1 MNGELFAP
9 ITGAEQVGPGSWLL
23 HGAALAAATALY
35 DEVQR
40 LTALAPFR
48 QMQTPGGYRMS
59 VAMSNCGSLG
69 WVTDRSGYRYAATDP
84 DSGQPW
90 PPLPALFLEIA
101 GAAAERAGYPG
112 FVPDAC
118 LINRYVP
125 GARMALHQDKDE
137 RDFTAPIV
145 SLSLGLPV
153 VFLFGGARRSDPPA
167 RLLLSHGDILI
178 WGGPDRLRF
187 HGVMPLKAG
196 RHELLGEQRINLTF
210 RKAR

>member
-1 MNGELFAP
+1 MNGDLFAGTSGP
-9 ITGAEQVGPGSWLL
+9 EQIGPGSWLL
-23 HGAALAAATALY
+23 HSEAFDAAPALFA
-35 DEVQR
+35 EVQH
-40 LTALAPFR
+40 LTAAAPFR

-59 VAMSNCGSLG
+59 VAMSNCGPFG

-84 DSGQPW
+84 LSGLPW
-90 PPLPALFLEIA
+90 PPLPPLFLQIA

-118 LINRYVP
+118 LINRYAP

-153 VFLFGGARRSDPPA
+153 VFLFGGTQRSDPPA
-167 RLLLSHGDILI
+167 RLLLSHGDVLV

-187 HGVMPLKAG
+187 HGVMPLKPG

>member
-1 MNGELFAP
+1 MNGDLFAGTSGP
-9 ITGAEQVGPGSWLL
+9 EQIGPGTWLL
-23 HGAALAAATALY
+23 HGEAFDAAPALFA
-35 DEVQR
+35 EVQH
-40 LTALAPFR
+40 LTAVAPFR

-59 VAMSNCGSLG
+59 VAMSNCGPFG

-84 DSGQPW
+84 LSGLPW
-90 PPLPALFLEIA
+90 PPLPPLFLQIA

-118 LINRYVP
+118 LINRYAP

-153 VFLFGGARRSDPPA
+153 VFLFGGTQRSDPPA
-167 RLLLSHGDILI
+167 RLLLSHGDVLV

-187 HGVMPLKAG
+187 HGVMPLKPG